1 MIGLPLR
8 HEMSCFRITLGTPDR
23 NTVTGQSD
31 TTTHTRQ
38 VRRHNFS
45 QPLQINNMGYHGIYL
60 PEANL
65 LLDGSG
71 VDAPTFITH
80 AHADHVP
87 RDRHQPVFASPA
99 TAALMRARGHSGPI
113 EEIPFGETM
122 SLPGSGTRKSGDK
135 KSGHTR
141 VTLFP
146 AGHILGSAMVFVET
160 DWGSLLYTG
169 DCRVPPSPTS
179 EGFQLPDAQVDYLI
193 IEATFALPIY
203 KWQPHETLF
212 DQIRAFATESL
223 SDGDTPILLCYNL
236 GKAQEVMYALASCDP
251 PISVQIH
258 GGGEKLC
265 RVYED
270 FGIDLGRWEPYNG
283 ENQPGKVLIT
293 PSSTLESPM
302 IRNLRKRHIAYVSGW
317 ASLEAR
323 ASQLLADTL
332 IPLSD
337 HLDFFELLDVCRTL
351 KPRHTWLTHSPDPT
365 VALHYLQQE
374 GFSCSSLEA
383 ERADD
388 G

>member
-1 MIGLPLR
+1 M
-8 HEMSCFRITLGTPDR
+8 
-23 NTVTGQSD
+23 
-31 TTTHTRQ
+31 
-38 VRRHNFS
+38 
-45 QPLQINNMGYHGIYL
+45 QIKNLGYHGIYL

-87 RDRHQPVFASPA
+87 RDRHKPVYSSPA

-113 EEIPFGETM
+113 VEIPFGETV
-122 SLPGSGTRKSGDK
+122 SLPGSVHHETGYNASGGNESGHDESDRNKSGSDESIHDESDRK
-135 KSGHTR
+135 KSGSDESGHTK

-160 DWGSLLYTG
+160 DRGSLLYTG
-169 DCRVPPSPTS
+169 DCRVPPSPAS
-179 EGFQLPDAQVDYLI
+179 EGFQLPDSPVDYLI

-212 DQIRAFATESL
+212 HQIRAFATDAL
-223 SDGDTPILLCYNL
+223 ADGDTPILLCYNL
-236 GKAQEVMYALASCDP
+236 GKAQEVMHALAACDP
-251 PISVQIH
+251 PVTVQIH

-265 RVYED
+265 RIYED
-270 FGIDLGRWEPYNG
+270 FGIDLGHWEPYNR
-283 ENQPGKVLIT
+283 ETLPGKVLIA

-302 IRNLRKRHIAYVSGW
+302 IRNLRKRRIAYVSGW

-337 HLDFFELLDVCRTL
+337 HLDFFELLDVCRKL
-351 KPRHTWLTHSPDPT
+351 KPRHIWLTHSPDPT

-374 GFSCSSLEA
+374 GFSCSSLET

>member
-1 MIGLPLR
+1 
-8 HEMSCFRITLGTPDR
+8 
-23 NTVTGQSD
+23 
-31 TTTHTRQ
+31 
-38 VRRHNFS
+38 
-45 QPLQINNMGYHGIYL
+45 LQIKNLGYHGIHL
-60 PEANL
+60 PEVNL

-87 RDRHQPVFASPA
+87 RDRHQPVYSSPA
-99 TAALMRARGHSGPI
+99 TAALMRARGHTGPI
-113 EEIPFGETM
+113 EEIPFGKPVSFPA
-122 SLPGSGTRKSGDK
+122 SLPA
-135 KSGHTR
+135 SGHTK

-160 DWGSLLYTG
+160 DRGSLLYTG
-169 DCRVPPSPTS
+169 DCRIPPSPAS
-179 EGFQLPDAQVDYLI
+179 EGFQLPDTPVDYLI

-212 DQIRAFATESL
+212 HQIRTFATDAL
-223 SDGDTPILLCYNL
+223 ADGDTPVLLCYNL
-236 GKAQEVMYALASCDP
+236 GKAQEVMHALASCDP
-251 PISVQIH
+251 PVTVQIH

-265 RVYED
+265 HIYED
-270 FGIDLGRWEPYNG
+270 FGIDLGHWGHYDRETL
-283 ENQPGKVLIT
+283 PGKVLIA
-293 PSSTLESPM
+293 PSSTLDSPM
-302 IRNLRKRHIAYVSGW
+302 IRNLRKRRIAYVSGW

-332 IPLSD
+332 VPLSD
-337 HLDFFELLDVCRTL
+337 HLDFFELLDVCRKL
-351 KPRHTWLTHSPDPT
+351 KPRHVWLTHSPDPT

-374 GFSCSSLEA
+374 GFSCSSLET